1 MQAGGPVCLR
11 SRRPDGI
18 FFQHHEG
25 KMSFFDKS
33 PHSLPADEYGGAHKR
48 IFIGMM
54 LASCLLLCLCIVFL
68 FILPWLDLGDIF
80 SWLPAFNRGLGVLL
94 IIGVCWLCL
103 TLVVHIHTGRCF
115 PGIRPVRQMVI
126 RLVFPLMEVL
136 SRLVGVDKALL
147 RRSFIKVNN
156 ELVLADR
163 KRVRPEELLLLL
175 PHCVQRSACPHRLS
189 YKVDLCRRC
198 GLCPVGGLLDLR
210 DAYGVHLAI
219 ATGGTIARRIVVQR
233 KPRCIIAVACE
244 RDLTSGI
251 QDSYPLPVF
260 GILNERPNG
269 PCLDT
274 LVPLDRLEEA
284 IRLFLDVPASQ
295 PRVILKELR
304 PQPAGA

>member
-1 MQAGGPVCLR
+1 
-11 SRRPDGI
+11 
-18 FFQHHEG
+18 
-25 KMSFFDKS
+25 MSFLTKS
-33 PHSLPADEYGGAHKR
+33 SHSLPADEYGGAHKR

-54 LASCLLLCLCIVFL
+54 LASCLLLCLVIILL
-68 FILPWLDLGDIF
+68 FILPWLDLGAVV

-94 IIGVCWLCL
+94 IIAVCWLCL

-115 PGIRPVRQMVI
+115 PGIRPVRQVVI

-136 SRLVGVDKALL
+136 ARLVGVDKALL

-210 DAYGVHLAI
+210 DAYSVHLAI

-284 IRLFLDVPASQ
+284 IRLFLDVPAAQ
-295 PRVILKELR
+295 PHIIRKELR
-304 PQPAGA
+304 PPSTGGVGGSARA

>member
-1 MQAGGPVCLR
+1 
-11 SRRPDGI
+11 
-18 FFQHHEG
+18 
-25 KMSFFDKS
+25 MSFFAKS

-54 LASCLLLCLCIVFL
+54 LASCLLLCLAIVFL
-68 FILPWLDLGDIF
+68 FILPWLDLGAVV

-94 IIGVCWLCL
+94 IIAVCWLCL
-103 TLVVHIHTGRCF
+103 TLVAHIHTGRCF
-115 PGIRPVRQMVI
+115 PGIRPVRQVVI

-136 SRLVGVDKALL
+136 ARLIGMDKALL

-163 KRVRPEELLLLL
+163 KHVRPEELLLLL

-260 GILNERPNG
+260 GILNQRPHG

-284 IRLFLDVPASQ
+284 IRLFLNVPEAR
-295 PRVILKELR
+295 PRVILSELR
-304 PQPAGA
+304 PRPATEMPGQAHA

>member
-1 MQAGGPVCLR
+1 
-11 SRRPDGI
+11 
-18 FFQHHEG
+18 
-25 KMSFFDKS
+25 MSFLKKS
-33 PHSLPADEYGGAHKR
+33 PHSLPAEQYGGAHKR
-48 IFIGMM
+48 VFIGMM
-54 LASCLLLCLCIVFL
+54 LASCLLLCLLIVF
-68 FILPWLDLGDIF
+68 FVILPWLDLGEIV
-80 SWLPAFNRGLGVLL
+80 SWLPAFNRVLGGLL
-94 IIGVCWLCL
+94 ILGVCWLCL
-103 TLVVHIHTGRCF
+103 TFVVHIHTGRNF
-115 PGIRPVRQMVI
+115 PGMRRVRQVVV
-126 RLVFPLMEVL
+126 RLVFPIMEML
-136 SRLVGVDKALL
+136 SRFVGVDKALL

-163 KRVRPEELLLLL
+163 TTVRPEELLLLL

-260 GILNERPNG
+260 GILNERPHG

-284 IRLFLDVPASQ
+284 IRLFLDVPASR
-295 PRVILKELR
+295 PLVILRELR
-304 PQPAGA
+304 PQAAASAR